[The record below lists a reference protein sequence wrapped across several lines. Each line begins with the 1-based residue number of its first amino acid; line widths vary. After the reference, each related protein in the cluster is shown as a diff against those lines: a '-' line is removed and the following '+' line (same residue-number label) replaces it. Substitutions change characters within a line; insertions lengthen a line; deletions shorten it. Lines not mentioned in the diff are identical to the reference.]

1 MSLPHAAR
9 LLRRDA
15 ALAALRG
22 GETPADVARTY
33 GLSPAYLRALAVEY
47 GIELPRV
54 RSRPRSDMGSSTL
67 RVVADL
73 LRGTPQS
80 DVARAHNVSRQYV
93 SELTRRARDSGIPIP

>member
-22 GETPADVARTY
+22 GEAPADVARTY

-47 GIELPRV
+47 GIELP

-93 SELTRRARDSGIPIP
+93 CELARRARDAGIPIP